1 MNNIRLNSKNWQ
13 RVRVNMKSKILTF
26 TNDKTYKTE
35 SDCKIDINSTQY
47 IAINKR
53 KFDKMVFEGWIIAGQ
68 DTEQEQN
75 APTQPKIE
83 QIDLTGNPEVE
94 ESIRQYYVA
103 KKSKQAIQ
111 WGKPSQVEDSWK
123 LSNIDHSG
131 LTKVLG
137 ADKLDSMKASV
148 GKSFEKYNKR
158 RE

>member
-1 MNNIRLNSKNWQ
+1 MNKLTTKNWQ
-13 RVRVNMKSKILTF
+13 RVRVNVKSKILTF
-26 TNDKTYKTE
+26 TNDQTYKTE
-35 SDCKIDINSTQY
+35 SDCKMDINSTQY

-53 KFDKMVFEGWIIAGQ
+53 KLDKMVSEGFTIAGQ
-68 DTEQEQN
+68 DTGQSQN
-75 APTQPKIE
+75 AITQPKIE

-111 WGKPSQVEDSWK
+111 WGKSSQIEDSWK
-123 LSNIDHSG
+123 LGTIDHSV
-131 LTKVLG
+131 LTKRLG
-137 ADKLDSMKASV
+137 TDKLESMKASV